1 MWSDD
6 IQRQAMERMRSLG
19 KKADK
24 DSNLAI
30 ERTGK
35 IKNQQFKRSEL
46 KDRKEI
52 REWFFGEGEGR

>member
-24 DSNLAI
+24 ASNLAI